1 MSTPPAKDI
10 DAWVHALAAPQ
21 EGGEPPDPEAEALR
35 QAVLA
40 YASSSQQ
47 AVPATAA
54 DEDAAWQRMRFR
66 LRRERLIVRGGATW
80 RTWMPATAVAT
91 VLMALVVPA
100 LMRDDADDFPYATTD
115 APGLRGSAAQE
126 FAVPDPLSSARKA
139 AMIIS
144 RQDKTVRVYFHEGT
158 ATVDF
163 EIRPSAGADLQEEL
177 KRAFPQAAI
186 QPGFNRWV
194 FRKHR

>member
-10 DAWVHALAAPQ
+10 DAWVHGLAAPQ

-40 YASSSQQ
+40 YASSSEQ

-100 LMRDDADDFPYATTD
+100 LMRDDADDFPYATTE

-126 FAVPDPLSSARKA
+126 FAVPDPLTSARKA

-144 RQDKTVRVYFHEGT
+144 RQDKTVSVYLHEGT

-163 EIRPSAGADLQEEL
+163 EIGLSAGADLQEEL